1 MGEITIKVADE
12 ALVRRLTELA
22 HTHQISPEAEATAIL
37 RRATGVPLDRESR
50 LATARRIA
58 ALTPHRRQ
66 TDATEMLREDR
77 SR

>member
-22 HTHQISPEAEATAIL
+22 DTHQISPEAEATAIL

-50 LATARRIA
+50 LATAKRIA
-58 ALTPHRRQ
+58 DLTPHRLQ
-66 TDATEMLREDR
+66 TDSTELLREDR